1 MPLPFSITA
10 KPTVQMKFDAASLHE
25 RPDVAADS
33 GMVDDGSGA
42 MEVFRVEHF
51 ELESVPEKEF
61 GKFYSGDCYVVLY
74 AYTANGKSN
83 YIIYYWL
90 VSKLKNIELQE
101 TLKRL

>member
-1 MPLPFSITA
+1 
-10 KPTVQMKFDAASLHE
+10 MKFDAASLHE

-90 VSKLKNIELQE
+90 VSKDYKKAGGHKQL
-101 TLKRL
+101 

>member
-1 MPLPFSITA
+1 
-10 KPTVQMKFDAASLHE
+10 MKFDAASLHE

-90 VSKLKNIELQE
+90 VSKDHKKAGGHKPALTLQIKV
-101 TLKRL
+101 KRQN